1 MYMCTYIR
9 MYAYIYL
16 YLLILNF
23 AGFHGFLPIF
33 NQSMG
38 KIEKSARLVPV
49 ASACA
54 LASWFEVKC
63 MDYGHTVAD
72 FYGYGRYNELVTS

>member
-1 MYMCTYIR
+1 
-9 MYAYIYL
+9 
-16 YLLILNF
+16 
-23 AGFHGFLPIF
+23 
-33 NQSMG
+33 MG

-54 LASWFEVKC
+54 LASWFEVKY
-63 MDYGHTVAD
+63 MDYGHTVAE